1 MPFGNVDA
9 VAPAQNLNFGIFW
22 ECAHNAL
29 EVGFALGFNQFHGLG
44 EAHFGRLHI
53 VRYRHEFT
61 FVAHIWTETAD
72 GDFNVRTLELTEAA
86 RKFEEFQ
93 RLLKSD

>member
-1 MPFGNVDA
+1 MRSRS
-9 VAPAQNLNFGIFW
+9 
-22 ECAHNAL
+22 AL
-29 EVGFALGFNQFHGLG
+29 RLASISSTAWARLTSAG
-44 EAHFGRLHI
+44 LHI
-53 VRYRHEFT
+53 FRYRHEFT

-86 RKFEEFQ
+86 RKFEELQ